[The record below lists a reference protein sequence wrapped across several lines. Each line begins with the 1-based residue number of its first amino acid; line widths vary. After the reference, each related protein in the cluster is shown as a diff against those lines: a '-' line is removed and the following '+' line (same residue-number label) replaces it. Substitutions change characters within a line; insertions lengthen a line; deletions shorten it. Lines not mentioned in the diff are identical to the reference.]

1 MTVDLVVHSGRVFTG
16 TELHPTATAVAITDG
31 RIAAIGT
38 DADMMAV
45 GAAGETLDAR
55 GGLIGPS
62 FIDAHIHPLQG
73 GHERLHCDLTDATD
87 ADSTLRLIGEYAAAH
102 PDDDW
107 IVGGGWHLPHFAGG
121 RPHADSLERVAPGRK
136 IYLVNADHHGAWVS
150 PAALRAAGVG
160 RDTPEPAGGHF
171 DRDADGRPT
180 GTAQEAA
187 MEVFAPL
194 LPVPDVDDYVDAVIE
209 AQRYLHSFGI
219 TGWQDAIIGDYAGFG
234 DSTAAYLRVIESR
247 QLVSRVTGA
256 LWLPRGLTLATVDD
270 TVAALIEA
278 RASIGDRRNGLGG
291 SFRATTVKIMQD
303 GVPESLTAAM
313 KEPYLDA
320 CGHATGVHGESHF
333 APEVLNAAVTALAA
347 AGFQLHIHAIGDRAV
362 AESLEA
368 LRAARASG
376 DDNRMRHHLAHLQ
389 QVDLADI
396 PAMAELGV
404 TANIQ
409 ALWACASDQM
419 VDLNRSIVG
428 PRRFSEQYPFASMAA
443 AGVPLAMGSDWPVST
458 PDPWQAIAVA
468 VTRVEPG
475 STADPLGSGEQLR
488 LEQALAAYTS
498 GSARVA
504 HHDDV
509 GTLRV
514 GGAADVA
521 VSDTDPFSVP
531 ADALHTVRTA
541 ATLASGRVVFSR

>member
-1 MTVDLVVHSGRVFTG
+1 MTVDLVLHSGRVFTG

-38 DADMMAV
+38 DAEVRAL
-45 GAAGETLDAR
+45 GAAKETIDAG

-73 GHERLHCDLTDATD
+73 GHERLHCDLTEATD
-87 ADSTLRLIGEYAAAH
+87 AHSTLARIGEYAAAH
-102 PDDDW
+102 PDDEW
-107 IVGGGWHLPHFAGG
+107 IVGGGWHLPHFPDG
-121 RPHADSLERVAPGRK
+121 RPDAESLERVAPGRK

-150 PAALRAAGVG
+150 LAALRAAGVD
-160 RDTPEPAGGHF
+160 RHSPDPVGGHF
-171 DRDADGRPT
+171 DRDESGRPT

-187 MEVFAPL
+187 MEVFAPF
-194 LPVPDVDDYVDAVIE
+194 LPTPDVDDYVEAVGE

-234 DSTAAYLRVIESR
+234 DSTEAYLRVVESGE
-247 QLVSRVTGA
+247 LVSRVTGA
-256 LWLPRGLTLATVDD
+256 LWLPRGLTLDSIDETVQR
-270 TVAALIEA
+270 LIET
-278 RASIGDRRNGLGG
+278 RDRIGERRNDLGG

-303 GVPESLTAAM
+303 GVPESRTAAM

-320 CGHATGVHGESHF
+320 CGHPTGVRGESHF
-333 APEVLNAAVTALAA
+333 PPEVLDAAVTALAR

-362 AESLEA
+362 AESLHA
-368 LRAARASG
+368 LREARAAG

-428 PRRFSEQYPFASMAA
+428 PKRFSEQYPFASMAA
-443 AGVPLAMGSDWPVST
+443 AGVRLAMGSDWPVST

-475 STADPLGSGEQLR
+475 SAADPLGTGEELGLR
-488 LEQALAAYTS
+488 QALAAYTS

-504 HHDDV
+504 HHDDA
-509 GTLRV
+509 GTLRA
-514 GGAADVA
+514 GGAADLA
-521 VSDTDPFSVP
+521 MSDVDPFSLS
-531 ADALHTVRTA
+531 ADALHTVRTSV
-541 ATLASGRVVFSR
+541 TIASGRVVFSR

>member
-1 MTVDLVVHSGRVFTG
+1 MTVDLVLHSGRVFTG
-16 TELHPTATAVAITDG
+16 TALHPTATTVAVTG
-31 RIAAIGT
+31 RRIVAIGT
-38 DADMMAV
+38 EAEV
-45 GAAGETLDAR
+45 RELGAARETIDAR
-55 GGLIGPS
+55 GGLIAPS
-62 FIDAHIHPLQG
+62 FVDAHIHPLQG
-73 GHERLHCDLTDATD
+73 GHERLHCDLTDAVD
-87 ADSTLRLIGEYAAAH
+87 AADTLRRVAEYAAAH

-107 IVGGGWHLPHFAGG
+107 IVGGGWHLPHFEGG
-121 RPHADSLERVAPGRK
+121 RPAAESLERVAPGRR

-150 PAALRAAGVG
+150 PAALRAAGVD
-160 RDTPEPAGGHF
+160 RDTPDPAGGHF
-171 DRDADGRPT
+171 DRDERGVPT

-187 MEVFAPL
+187 MEVFAPF
-194 LPVPDVDDYVDAVIE
+194 LPVPDVDDYVEAVGE

-234 DSTAAYLRVIESR
+234 DSTAAYLRVVESGE
-247 QLVSRVTGA
+247 LASRVTGA
-256 LWLPRGLTLATVDD
+256 LWLPRGLTLDTVDE
-270 TVAALIEA
+270 TVQLLVEA
-278 RASIGDRRNGLGG
+278 RDAIGERRNEAGG

-320 CGHATGVHGESHF
+320 CGHPTGVRGESHF
-333 APEVLNAAVTALAA
+333 PPEVLDAAVTALAR

-362 AESLEA
+362 AESLHAIRRAREA
-368 LRAARASG
+368 G

-419 VDLNRSIVG
+419 LDLNRSIVG
-428 PRRFSEQYPFASMAA
+428 AKRFSEQYPFASMAA

-475 STADPLGSGEQLR
+475 STADPLGPGEELG
-488 LEQALAAYTS
+488 LAQALAAYTS

-504 HHDDV
+504 HHNDL
-509 GTLRV
+509 GALRV
-514 GGAADVA
+514 GGSADIA
-521 VSDTDPFSVP
+521 VSDVDPFSLP
-531 ADALHTVRTA
+531 AEALHTVGTA
-541 ATLASGRVVFSR
+541 TTLASGRVVHAH

>member
-1 MTVDLVVHSGRVFTG
+1 MTVDLVLHSGRVFTG
-16 TELHPTATAVAITDG
+16 TALSPTATAVAVTAG
-31 RIAAIGT
+31 RIVGVGTEAEVRALGRAA
-38 DADMMAV
+38 
-45 GAAGETLDAR
+45 ETIDAR
-55 GGLIGPS
+55 GGLIAPS

-87 ADSTLRLIGEYAAAH
+87 AASTLDIIGAYAAAH
-102 PDDDW
+102 PEDDW
-107 IVGGGWHLPHFAGG
+107 VVGGGWHLPHFPGG
-121 RPHADSLERVAPGRK
+121 RPDAESLERVAPGRK

-150 PAALRAAGVG
+150 PAALRAAGVD
-160 RDTPEPAGGHF
+160 RDTPDPAGGHF
-171 DRDADGRPT
+171 DRDAGGRPT

-187 MEVFAPL
+187 MEVFAPF
-194 LPVPDVDDYVDAVIE
+194 LPVPDVDDYVEAVGE
-209 AQRYLHSFGI
+209 AQRYLQSFGI

-234 DSTAAYLRVIESR
+234 DSTEAYLRVVASGE
-247 QLVSRVTGA
+247 LVSRVTGA
-256 LWLPRGLTLATVDD
+256 LWLPRGLTLDTIDD
-270 TVAALIEA
+270 TVQRLVAARDA
-278 RASIGDRRNGLGG
+278 VGDRGNELGG

-303 GVPESLTAAM
+303 GVPESQTAAM

-320 CGHATGVHGESHF
+320 CGHPTGVRGESHF
-333 APEVLNAAVTALAA
+333 PPDVLNAAAVALTR

-362 AESLEA
+362 AESLDA
-368 LRAARASG
+368 LRAARAAG

-409 ALWACASDQM
+409 ALWAAASEQM

-428 PRRFSEQYPFASMAA
+428 QKRFSEQYPFASMAA

-475 STADPLGSGEQLR
+475 SGAEPLGVGEE
-488 LEQALAAYTS
+488 LELGQAIAAYTS

-504 HHDDV
+504 HHDDA

-514 GGAADVA
+514 GGVADIA
-521 VSDTDPFSVP
+521 VSDVDPFSLP